1 MQVNSVLI
9 VQDLHSSY
17 LITSMSLKYSCIL
30 QLLLSIYY
38 SAVDNNIEEDSKV
51 GQEKKPAAKSTT
63 IIDITKA
70 GNISKDILDITD
82 TPDVAT
88 WNKSIQIKGNIT
100 KEMIKKLQGR
110 ETGGVGGGMTQVKA
124 IQTANNTAIGLKKKG
139 YENLIIDP
147 ANQKDVD
154 EVLNSGDT
162 LTDKA

>member
-1 MQVNSVLI
+1 M
-9 VQDLHSSY
+9 SSNN
-17 LITSMSLKYSCIL
+17 KEGKD
-30 QLLLSIYY
+30 
-38 SAVDNNIEEDSKV
+38 SAVDNNIQEDSKV
-51 GQEKKPAAKSTT
+51 EQEKKPAAKSTT

-82 TPDVAT
+82 T
-88 WNKSIQIKGNIT
+88 WNKSIQIKGNT
-100 KEMIKKLQGR
+100 AKEIIKKSQGR
-110 ETGGVGGGMTQVKA
+110 ETGGGGGGGMTQVKA